1 MATCWGDW
9 YCEEDLEG
17 ILMGV
22 EDGIVVV
29 VVVVCVVG
37 GAMAAAAAAFF
48 FGAIVQNLKVV
59 CVGRKEREI
68 RGVIGKVWR
77 LWLWI
82 VNFGLEL
89 EGHEA
94 WCDYYGDAAS
104 VYRGFCM
111 GPEPRGSFHH
121 SIALAL

>member
-1 MATCWGDW
+1 
-9 YCEEDLEG
+9 
-17 ILMGV
+17 MGV

-68 RGVIGKVWR
+68 RGVIGKV
-77 LWLWI
+77 
-82 VNFGLEL
+82 
-89 EGHEA
+89 
-94 WCDYYGDAAS
+94 
-104 VYRGFCM
+104 
-111 GPEPRGSFHH
+111 
-121 SIALAL
+121 